1 MLEMNFKKIKIKKR
15 SMSTH
20 KKIKTVRNGTER
32 YGTERNGTVRN
43 GTERNG
49 TVRNGTEMNVYLVVD
64 GKAFDTLV
72 VALTTQQKFNQ
83 IIDGSPLRY
92 QQTFVLRLH
101 IRK

>member
-15 SMSTH
+15 SICTQ
-20 KKIKTVRNGTER
+20 KDQNGTD
-32 YGTERNGTVRN
+32 
-43 GTERNG
+43 
-49 TVRNGTEMNVYLVVD
+49 MNVYLVD

-72 VALTTQQKFNQ
+72 VAMTTQQKFNQ